1 MKKKRPWMKWLALAL
16 TVGILASIYA
26 SIDRKLLITYFARM
40 NLGYFALALFM
51 FVPQIL
57 VTSVRWRI
65 MIRDIRP
72 MGLGESIQLIM
83 AGKALNALTPSK
95 LGEMSKAFFL
105 KAGKEKVDTG
115 RAVSA
120 VILEKVMDMGG
131 LCVVLLL
138 GVSIN
143 PEKTPAVWLGAL
155 IALGV
160 LAALAFIIF
169 VPLGIFGRKIA
180 GLHPKLA
187 KVADLL
193 KGWDDVILLWRKRAG
208 ALPAILGFSVLLWSL
223 HLLQIYLFFPALR
236 HPVPVGTT
244 LSLIPLAIFVGL
256 LPITI
261 GGMGTRD
268 SALIFLFAPYAGAA
282 VMAGV
287 GLLCSMRYWLD
298 SLLGVPFFNRYMNKI
313 SDQKMDKVE

>member
-1 MKKKRPWMKWLALAL
+1 MKWLALLL

-26 SIDRKLLITYFARM
+26 SIDRKLLITYFAQLH
-40 NLGYFALALFM
+40 LGYFALALFM
-51 FVPQIL
+51 FVPQIF

-65 MIRDIRP
+65 MIQDIRP
-72 MGLGESIQLIM
+72 MGLVESIEMIM

-115 RAVSA
+115 RSVSA

-138 GVSIN
+138 GVVIN

-160 LAALAFIIF
+160 LAALAFIVF
-169 VPLGIFGRKIA
+169 VPLGAIGIKIA
-180 GLHPKLA
+180 GLHPKLE
-187 KVADLL
+187 KIADLL
-193 KGWDDVILLWRKRAG
+193 KGWDDVIALWRSRAG
-208 ALPAILGFSVLLWSL
+208 ALPAILGLSVLLWSF
-223 HLLQIYLFFPALR
+223 HLLQIFLFFPSLR
-236 HPVPVGTT
+236 HPVPIGTT

-268 SALIFLFAPYAGAA
+268 SALIFLFAPYANAA

-287 GLLCSMRYWLD
+287 GLLCTMRYWVD

-313 SDQKMDKVE
+313 SDKKTDSVE